1 MYSIKEVTG
10 NLLLV
15 SKIEKEEKTIG
26 NLYIPNSNG
35 KYTICKVIKVG
46 KEVKNENIK
55 ENSIVAIPSI
65 LVDKTASLDET
76 FNLPKQIT
84 INNNN
89 NEKIEVK
96 ETDTISEKK
105 VKEIHNKQNSITKKI
120 EYYILQEYSVELI
133 LENVEDTP

>member
-55 ENSIVAIPSI
+55 ENVIVAIPSI
-65 LVDKTASLDET
+65 LVDKAASLDET
-76 FNLPKQIT
+76 FNLPKQI
-84 INNNN
+84 IINNN
-89 NEKIEVK
+89 NEKIEIK
-96 ETDTISEKK
+96 ETDTISERK